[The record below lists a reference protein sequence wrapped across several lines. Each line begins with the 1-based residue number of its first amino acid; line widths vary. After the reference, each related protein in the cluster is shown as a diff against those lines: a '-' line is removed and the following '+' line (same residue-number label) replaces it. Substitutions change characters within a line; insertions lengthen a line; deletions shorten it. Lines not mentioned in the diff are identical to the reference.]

1 MTTGNEIDVITKSS
15 ITAPVAGGE
24 WETLHGNGGPYEIQV
39 NVNQRDERGCCDKS
53 KKPFII
59 RAQGSEEVLRECDE
73 VIFPFG
79 THCEFTKK
87 VIGLGKLK
95 IRLVATGP
103 IQVR

>member
-1 MTTGNEIDVITKSS
+1 MTTGNEIDVITEPAISES
-15 ITAPVAGGE
+15 VAGDAL
-24 WETLHGNGGPYEIQV
+24 ETLPGHGGRYEIQV
-39 NVNQRDERGCCDKS
+39 NVNQLDEKGCYDES

-59 RAQGSEEVLRECDE
+59 RVQGSEEVLRECDE

-79 THCEFTKK
+79 THCEFTKEE
-87 VIGLGKLK
+87 IELGKLK